1 MTQTLAKITWSKLCT
16 SSHSWQPKDA

>member
-1 MTQTLAKITWSKLCT
+1 MTQTLAQITWSKLCT